1 MKISTKSRYAIR
13 LMMDIAENEKSGN
26 VSMKDVSKRSHISLK
41 YLEQIVNILCKTGL
55 LRSQRGSQGGY
66 KLVRS
71 ADKYTVGNVIR
82 AIEGDISGDYITDD
96 NTSMNVFWHGLYDVI
111 NNYMDSTTI
120 NDLIEKEKTNSGLYE
135 YYI

>member
-55 LRSQRGSQGGY
+55 LRSHRGSQGGY

-82 AIEGDISGDYITDD
+82 AI
-96 NTSMNVFWHGLYDVI
+96 
-111 NNYMDSTTI
+111 
-120 NDLIEKEKTNSGLYE
+120 
-135 YYI
+135 